1 MTIEKV
7 LECCK
12 KRKDILEQNKS
23 IKEYNKYYNKM
34 RKYARSLIDENKQDD
49 LLPYL
54 NDKNVSIRFDIAIL
68 LYNSYPDLCEK
79 VLNEISNMN
88 VQTGLPEHF
97 VIISIAAYDNL
108 KYGIPKDF
116 P

>member
-1 MTIEKV
+1 MTVEKV

-12 KRKDILEQNKS
+12 KRKEILEQNKS

-34 RKYARSLIDENKQDD
+34 RKYARSLIDENKQEG

-54 NDKNVSIRFDIAIL
+54 NAENVSIRFDIAIL
-68 LYNSYPDLCEK
+68 LYNSYPDLCK
-79 VLNEISNMN
+79 KTLDEISNLN
-88 VQTGLPEHF
+88 VKTGLPKHF
-97 VIISIAAYDNL
+97 VIISVAAYDNL

-116 P
+116 T